1 MSKHVPEM
9 QLKPLSH
16 VPSLHAQCSLPG
28 MQLGSDMPPQLLA
41 TSPTT
46 AATILADARIASS
59 VNDVS
64 QPGMRVIDRESSVVC
79 SLTKHNAFTT
89 DEVS

>member
-16 VPSLHAQCSLPG
+16 APSLHAQCSLPE
-28 MQLGSDMPPQLLA
+28 MQLGPDMPLQLLA
-41 TSPTT
+41 TSPTN
-46 AATILADARIASS
+46 AATIPADARIASS

-64 QPGMRVIDRESSVVC
+64 QTGMRVIDRELSAIGA
-79 SLTKHNAFTT
+79 LTNCDAFTT
-89 DEVS
+89 DAVT